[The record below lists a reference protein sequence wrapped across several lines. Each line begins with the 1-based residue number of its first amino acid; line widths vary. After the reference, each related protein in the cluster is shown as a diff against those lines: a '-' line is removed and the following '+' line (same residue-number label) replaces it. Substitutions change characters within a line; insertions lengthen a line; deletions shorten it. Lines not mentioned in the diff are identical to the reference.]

1 MYYID
6 SLVTFPMTKQNK
18 NVGLVGRR
26 AARKWK
32 TIKQLNYGKII
43 QQLYFNNGIIIK
55 KLYIFLLILLTH
67 DSNLKIITEK
77 LYGNSDVL
85 FG

>member
-18 NVGLVGRR
+18 NVELVGRR

-55 KLYIFLLILLTH
+55 KLHIFLLILPTH
-67 DSNLKIITEK
+67 DSNLNIITEK
-77 LYGNSDVL
+77 
-85 FG
+85 